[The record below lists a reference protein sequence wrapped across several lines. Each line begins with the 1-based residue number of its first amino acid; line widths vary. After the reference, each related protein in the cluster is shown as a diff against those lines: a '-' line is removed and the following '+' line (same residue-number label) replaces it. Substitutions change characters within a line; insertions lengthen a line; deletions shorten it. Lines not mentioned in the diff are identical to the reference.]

1 MQQQFQQPRASIRR
15 TLLAGTAFT
24 GVLFAGIAAHSGSAL
39 AACTVT
45 SLPNTVT
52 CDTTVTTATTNFDAA
67 STTSNDYNQ
76 TFNSGG
82 GVTGAVN
89 AGQTVSGQGLW
100 IVAGVPGAP
109 ITFTNNGAVLG
120 AGEGLQLSS
129 AGGNITYLGNGSA
142 SGTIAGAGGLII
154 SAGGAGSITVGTSG
168 APIAANFSGSSA
180 LVTSSGGATDVF
192 LNGGSLTATSGTG
205 AGLFLTTGTGN
216 ISATLTGN
224 TTITN
229 ASGAASTTLGIKALS
244 FGGAVTITSN
254 ANIGSA
260 GAVFEGGI
268 QATGTVAG
276 NVSLS
281 QTGGTIFADTA
292 GLVAQSTGAGSVLI
306 NTSAGSAI
314 NLSSGSGVQAIITGT
329 GAANITT
336 AGTISGANTGVGA
349 VIANVAN
356 SSDITVAVNGNVTAN
371 VTGIVATTTGTGKLH
386 VSVGA
391 GVTVQGTTSVGVGLS
406 GAAANTVTNDGA
418 IIGDIGVFTDA
429 GSTTVTNAGSITG
442 TGGSA
447 VSLGGANNRFIMS
460 GPAATLTGQAV
471 GSGTDTFRFA
481 GSGSNSFDIS
491 QIGAGWTLLDK
502 TGSSI
507 WSLTGT
513 ATYAGPVTVNGG
525 TLAVNGDLS
534 SASSLTVNAGGT
546 LGGNGTVGSTVVNGG
561 TLAPGNSIG
570 LLTVSGS
577 LTFTAASTY
586 MVEISPASADRV
598 NVTGTATLG
607 GATVNAVFAPGTYV
621 AKQYTI
627 LNAGSISGTFAGPVN
642 TSLPS
647 GFKSSLSYD
656 ANNVYLDLA
665 LAFAP
670 PTGLNINQQN
680 VAGALTNFFN
690 TTGGIPAVF
699 GSLTPAGL
707 TQASGETATGSQ
719 QTTFN
724 AMNLFMG
731 VLTDPFVA
739 GRGDSRAS
747 SSDAAGYAAGDS
759 DALAN
764 AGGRKRSGAERE
776 AYAAM
781 SRKAPQ
787 SQAFE
792 SRWSVWAAG
801 FGGSQTT
808 DDNTALGSNT
818 ATSRIAGAA
827 VGADYWFSPS
837 TVAGFALAGGGT
849 NFSVANGGTGRS
861 DLFQAGAFVRH
872 NAGAAYVAGALAYGW
887 QDITTDRNVT
897 IAGVDHLQARFNANA
912 YSGRLE
918 GGYRLV
924 APWTGGVGLTPYAAA
939 QFTTFDLPAYAESA
953 VTGAGTF
960 ALAYGAKSVTDT
972 RSELGLRSDKSLALN
987 DAILTLRGRAA
998 WAHDFNADR
1007 NVAATFQ
1014 ALPGASFVVN
1024 GAAQAHDAALTTA
1037 SAEVKFASGLAF
1049 AATFEGEFS
1058 AITAS
1063 YAGKGTLRYGW

>member
-24 GVLFAGIAAHSGSAL
+24 GTFIAIIASQSGSAL
-39 AACTVT
+39 AACSVT
-45 SLPNTVT
+45 SSPNTVT
-52 CDTTVTTATTNFDAA
+52 CDTTVTTATANFDAA

-76 TFNSGG
+76 IFNSGG
-82 GVTGAVN
+82 GVTGGVN

-100 IVAGVPGAP
+100 IVAGVIGAP
-109 ITFTNNGAVLG
+109 ITFTNNGAVVG
-120 AGEGLQLSS
+120 AGQGLQLSS
-129 AGGNITYLGNGSA
+129 AGGNITYSGNGSA
-142 SGTIAGAGGLII
+142 NGTIAGAGGLVI
-154 SAGGAGSITVGTSG
+154 SAANAGSITVGTSG

-192 LNGGSLTATSGTG
+192 LKGGSLTATSGTG
-205 AGLFLTTGTGN
+205 AGLSLTSGTGN
-216 ISATLTGN
+216 ISAALTGN

-229 ASGAASTTLGIKALS
+229 ASGAANTTLGIKALS

-260 GAVFEGGI
+260 GAMFEGGI
-268 QATGTVAG
+268 QATGTGAG

-281 QTGGTIFADTA
+281 QTGGTIFADTS
-292 GLVAQSTGAGSVLI
+292 GLVATNTGAGSVSI

-336 AGTISGANTGVGA
+336 AGTISGANGGVSA
-349 VIANVAN
+349 AIANVAN

-371 VTGIVATTTGTGKLH
+371 ATGIVATTTGTGKLH

-391 GVTVQGTTSVGVGLS
+391 GVTVRGTTSVGVGLS
-406 GAAANTVTNDGA
+406 GSAANTVTNDGV

-447 VSLGGANNRFIMS
+447 VSLGDANNLFVMS

-481 GSGSNSFDIS
+481 GAGSNSFDVS
-491 QIGAGWTLLDK
+491 QIGLGWALLDK
-502 TGSSI
+502 TGSSN
-507 WSLTGT
+507 WTLTGMS
-513 ATYAGPVTVNGG
+513 TYAGPVTVNGG
-525 TLAVNGDLS
+525 TLSVNGNLA

-546 LGGNGTVGSTVVNGG
+546 LGGNGTVGSTVINGG

-586 MVEISPASADRV
+586 MVEVSPASADRV
-598 NVTGTATLG
+598 NVTGAATLG
-607 GATVNAVFAPGTYV
+607 GATVSAVFAPGSYV

-665 LAFAP
+665 LAFTP
-670 PTGLNINQQN
+670 PTGLNVNQQN
-680 VAGALTNFFN
+680 VAAALTNFFN
-690 TTGGIPAVF
+690 TTGGIPLVF

-707 TQASGETATGSQ
+707 TQASGETATGAQ
-719 QTTFN
+719 QTTFD

-731 VLTDPFVA
+731 LLTDPFLA
-739 GRGDSRAS
+739 GRGDLHS
-747 SSDAAGYAAGDS
+747 SSGGAAGYAADGS
-759 DALAN
+759 DALAY
-764 AGGRKRSGAERE
+764 AGGRKRTGAERE
-776 AYAAM
+776 AYAAIA
-781 SRKAPQ
+781 RKAPPAQ
-787 SQAFE
+787 VFE
-792 SRWSVWAAG
+792 SHWSVWAAG
-801 FGGSQTT
+801 FGGSQTS
-808 DDNTALGSNT
+808 DGNAALGSNT
-818 ATSRIAGAA
+818 AISRIAGGVA
-827 VGADYWFSPS
+827 GADYWFSPA

-872 NAGAAYVAGALAYGW
+872 NAGPAYVTGSLAYGW
-887 QDITTDRNVT
+887 QDITTDRTVT
-897 IAGVDHLQARFNANA
+897 IVGADHLQARFNANA

-918 GGYRLV
+918 GGYRFV
-924 APWTGGVGLTPYAAA
+924 TPWAGLTPYAAA
-939 QFTTFDLPAYAESA
+939 QFTTFDLPAYAEGVIS
-953 VTGAGTF
+953 GSNTF
-960 ALAYGAKSVTDT
+960 VLSYGSKSVTVT
-972 RSELGLRSDKSLALN
+972 RSEFGLRSDKSFALN

-998 WAHDFNADR
+998 WSHDFNADR
-1007 NVAATFQ
+1007 NITATFQ
-1014 ALPGASFVVN
+1014 TLPGASFVIN
-1024 GAAQAHDAALTTA
+1024 GAAQARDAALTTA
-1037 SAEVKFASGLAF
+1037 SAEMKFASGISL

-1058 AITAS
+1058 AVTRS
-1063 YAGKGTLRYGW
+1063 YAGKGVVRYGW